1 MMDLELEKEKKVKVS
16 DYLYV
21 LYKWKKFILINLILV
36 TLIATII
43 SFLLPVTYKS
53 TAVLMIPP
61 DNSMGLSGLAGLIG
75 GGKSSSA
82 SLGAK
87 LLTGGG
93 SNEDL
98 LIGILSS
105 RTALTNVIDK
115 FGLLKYYDVKER
127 NYDKCIKDF
136 KDDLSFDLNENGLL
150 EVSVINKN
158 PVLAANLANYF
169 VLLLDSL
176 NTKFNVEQAKNNR
189 AFIEKRYF
197 KNLSDLKGA
206 EDSLYRVQK
215 KYGLFT
221 VPAQLEVAVKAA
233 GELEAQ
239 LASKEMEAFI
249 LKQQYGVNSPQY
261 QGLQTQVNLLK
272 GKVLELKKGDKL
284 SETSNVLFPFKEV
297 PDMALQYLR
306 NYREVEI
313 QTKIME
319 VILPMY
325 EQAKV
330 EEQKSIPAV
339 QVLDKAVPPQLKY
352 KPKRAFIIL
361 PAAFIFFFILIMISF
376 RGEKAYTRLVPQNPL
391 EEKETKIYMKIVKL
405 FRLKF

>member
-1 MMDLELEKEKKVKVS
+1 MDLELEKEKKVKVS

-61 DNSMGLSGLAGLIG
+61 DNSMGLGGLAGLIG
-75 GGKSSSA
+75 GGSKSGSA
-82 SLGAK
+82 GLGAK
-87 LLTGGG
+87 LLGGG
-93 SNEDL
+93 GANEDV
-98 LIGILSS
+98 LIGILNS

-115 FGLLKYYDVKER
+115 FDLLKYYDVKEK
-127 NYDKCIKDF
+127 NYDKCLKMF
-136 KDDLSFDLNENGLL
+136 RDDLSFEMNENSML
-150 EVSVINKN
+150 EVGVVNEN
-158 PVLAANLANYF
+158 PVLASKMANYF
-169 VLLLDSL
+169 VVLLDSL
-176 NTKFNVEQAKNNR
+176 NIKYNVEQAKNNR

-249 LKQQYGVNSPQY
+249 LKQQYGASSPQY

-284 SETSNVLFPFKEV
+284 SEASNVLFPFKEV

-325 EQAKV
+325 EQAKI

-339 QVLDKAVPPQLKY
+339 QVLDKAVPAQVKFH
-352 KPKRAFIIL
+352 PKRIVIIAPVAFI
-361 PAAFIFFFILIMISF
+361 AFFILILVAF
-376 RGEKAYTRLVPQNPL
+376 RGEKAYMRTIPQNPL
-391 EEKETKIYMKIVKL
+391 EEKESRFFRGMVRF
-405 FRLKF
+405 FRLRF